1 VADLPISWPIIVAS
15 ACGFAVAAA
24 LWWAYFDATA
34 PAAEHLLVRADGAER
49 AALARDG
56 YTYLHLPMV
65 AGIILLSL
73 GLKKV
78 LEYVGDTEHHAL
90 SDPLHGVGLYALYG
104 GVILYLLGHFGF
116 KLRIMRHVVWTRLG
130 ATILLVLLLPIAD
143 RVPALA
149 ALGMLAAVCG
159 ALIAVELLI
168 RPSSG
173 DHEVV
178 AAGEHAQRRQLHDQ
192 LS

>member
-1 VADLPISWPIIVAS
+1 
-15 ACGFAVAAA
+15 
-24 LWWAYFDATA
+24 
-34 PAAEHLLVRADGAER
+34 
-49 AALARDG
+49 
-56 YTYLHLPMV
+56 M
-65 AGIILLSL
+65 
-73 GLKKV
+73 

-130 ATILLVLLLPIAD
+130 ATVLLVLLLPIAD

-159 ALIAVELLI
+159 GLIAAELLV
-168 RPSSG
+168 RTSSG
-173 DHEVV
+173 DHESV
-178 AAGEHAQRRQLHDQ
+178 AAGEHVQRRQLHDQ